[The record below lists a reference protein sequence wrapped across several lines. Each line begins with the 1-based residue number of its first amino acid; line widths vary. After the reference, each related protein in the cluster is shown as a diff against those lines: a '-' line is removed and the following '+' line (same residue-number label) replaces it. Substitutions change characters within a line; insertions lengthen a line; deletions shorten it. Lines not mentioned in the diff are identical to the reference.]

1 MKNVPSMENSDA
13 VREYVLLR
21 PLTRP
26 KTSILR
32 AVKYV
37 ILFLLSVAVLSSAC
51 YAIPFVLGAFSYF
64 PRPIQHWM
72 AQYPVWHKVLYA
84 LIWYLVSTLCVARKA
99 CIGLIRLYQRYASE
113 YTRRQCVCM
122 PTCSEYSIMCLQKYG
137 LIKALFK
144 IRKRLFKTCGEFGY
158 IEDWP

>member
-13 VREYVLLR
+13 VKDYVFIR

-26 KTSILR
+26 KTSIFR

-37 ILFLLSVAVLSSAC
+37 ILFLLSVAVLSSVC
-51 YAIPFVLGAFSYF
+51 YAIPSVLGAFSYF
-64 PRPIQHWM
+64 PSFIREWM
-72 AQYPVWHKVLYA
+72 MQNPVWHKVLYS
-84 LIWYLVSTLCVARKA
+84 LVWYFVSVLLVAKKA

-113 YTRRQCVCM
+113 FTRRQCQCK
-122 PTCSEYSIMCLQKYG
+122 PTCSEYSIMCLRKYG
-137 LIKALFK
+137 LVKALLM
-144 IRKRLFKTCGEFGY
+144 IRKRLFKTCGSYGY